1 MAHSTLEPTSQ
12 VSYDALRTAYMT
24 ATLDAPNPL
33 LQRTSLPSFCLQTTS
48 SSLEQ
53 HTNST

>member
-1 MAHSTLEPTSQ
+1 MAYSTLEPTSQ
-12 VSYDALRTAYMT
+12 VSYDALRTTYIA
-24 ATLDAPNPL
+24 AALDTPL
-33 LQRTSLPSFCLQTTS
+33 LQRTSLPSFCLQTAL